1 MATASDVPF
10 VFTIKRNFST
20 FSKNTDGKF
29 YTTEVEAWKSEEG
42 SYKVEENEEIEV
54 EFNSTDKSAKLYLEA
69 LDIIPLHKVGINSDI
84 DGQLYRTP
92 SQTPFY
98 LYKNGED
105 YDALCVDTFLIKVV
119 CNNAVYFSTLQVLP
133 KPFSVDEWGMMRDD
147 LEQEITGLAQD
158 LIRRNLGIGGI
169 KEGKLPPK
177 ILHDFIIMQKY
188 SKRILPAL
196 MDISENPRCQ
206 IITHYKKVIDTK
218 NSKLDERS
226 VRRYITRAGSESFYQ
241 VPEKVINYDIQDNR
255 ILKMIIQNYQR
266 RLSEFIEVMDDS
278 ADSELIEKGSK
289 QYKSEWARSI
299 RDFKGEAK
307 KLKKITS
314 LINTKEWYASIK
326 DISSPFI
333 PHSFFMDNRYNV
345 LYQMHNEMRM
355 NSFKVDFDPEY
366 SYTWKRSS
374 YLYEMWCFIK
384 VCRVLEK
391 QFPDISGDLL
401 NIYVSKMLFPF
412 LHSGSKI
419 ELANHEL
426 KLEIIFDRAIGFNRE
441 NTSLLD
447 PLYMVNSTSHRH
459 NRPDILINV
468 YDINNKWYIGS
479 IVLECKYRKINSFWG
494 DNEWSSIQQFEA
506 YYNNS
511 RSKYLYDGKA
521 FRNMLPVN
529 RVIVLTPDQNGDG
542 KKLKDFNIEVK
553 GFKPSDD
560 DTWLNA
566 LNEQLTAIIMEMKSN
581 EQIFL
586 A

>member
-1 MATASDVPF
+1 MATASDLPF
-10 VFTIKRNFST
+10 VFMIKRNFST
-20 FSKNTDGKF
+20 FSKDTDGKF
-29 YTTEVEAWKSEEG
+29 YTTEVEAWKSEDS

-69 LDIIPLHKVGINSDI
+69 LDIIPLHKVGINSDM

-92 SQTPFY
+92 SETPFY

-119 CNNAVYFSTLQVLP
+119 CNNASYFSTLQVLP

-333 PHSFFMDNRYNV
+333 PHSFFMDSRYNV

-355 NSFKVDFDPEY
+355 KSFKVDFDPEY

-384 VCRVLEK
+384 VCRILEK

-401 NIYVSKMLFPF
+401 NIYVSRMLFPF

-426 KLEIIFDRAIGFNRE
+426 KLEIIFDRVLGFNRE
-441 NTSLLD
+441 NTSLFD
-447 PLYMVNSTSHRH
+447 PLYMVSSTSHRH

-529 RVIVLTPDQNGDG
+529 RVIGL
-542 KKLKDFNIEVK
+542 
-553 GFKPSDD
+553 
-560 DTWLNA
+560 
-566 LNEQLTAIIMEMKSN
+566 
-581 EQIFL
+581 
-586 A
+586 

>member
-10 VFTIKRNFST
+10 VFMIKRNFSA
-20 FSKNTDGKF
+20 FSKDTDGKF
-29 YTTEVEAWKSEEG
+29 YTTEVEAWESEDS

-92 SQTPFY
+92 SETPFY

-119 CNNAVYFSTLQVLP
+119 CNNASYFSTLQVLP

-333 PHSFFMDNRYNV
+333 PHSFFMDSRYNV

-355 NSFKVDFDPEY
+355 KSFKVNFDPEY

-384 VCRVLEK
+384 VCRILEK
-391 QFPDISGDLL
+391 QFPNISGDLL
-401 NIYVSKMLFPF
+401 NIYVSRMLFPF

-426 KLEIIFDRAIGFNRE
+426 KLEIIFDRVLGFNRE

-447 PLYMVNSTSHRH
+447 PLYMVSSTSHRH

-494 DNEWSSIQQFEA
+494 NNEWSSIQQFEA

-542 KKLKDFNIEVK
+542 RKLKDFNIEVK

-560 DTWLNA
+560 DSWLNA

-581 EQIFL
+581 EQIFFT
-586 A
+586 

>member
-1 MATASDVPF
+1 MATASDLPF
-10 VFTIKRNFST
+10 VFMIKRNFST
-20 FSKNTDGKF
+20 FSKDTDGKF
-29 YTTEVEAWKSEEG
+29 YTTEVEAWKSEDS

-69 LDIIPLHKVGINSDI
+69 LDIIPLHKVGINSDM

-92 SQTPFY
+92 SETPFY

-119 CNNAVYFSTLQVLP
+119 CNNASYFSTLQVLP

-333 PHSFFMDNRYNV
+333 PHSFFMDSRYNV

-355 NSFKVDFDPEY
+355 KSFKVDFDPEY

-384 VCRVLEK
+384 VCRILEK

-401 NIYVSKMLFPF
+401 NIYVSRMLFPF

-426 KLEIIFDRAIGFNRE
+426 KLEIIFDRVLGFNRE
-441 NTSLLD
+441 NTSLFD
-447 PLYMVNSTSHRH
+447 PLYMVSSTSHRH

-542 KKLKDFNIEVK
+542 RKLKDFNIEVK

-560 DTWLNA
+560 DSWLNA

-586 A
+586 T

>member
-1 MATASDVPF
+1 MAIASDVPF
-10 VFTIKRNFST
+10 VFMIKRNFSA
-20 FSKNTDGKF
+20 FSKDTDGKF
-29 YTTEVEAWKSEEG
+29 YTTEAEAWKSEEN

-69 LDIIPLHKVGINSDI
+69 LDIIPIHKVGINSDI
-84 DGQLYRTP
+84 DGQLYHTP
-92 SQTPFY
+92 SETPFY

-119 CNNAVYFSTLQVLP
+119 CNNAAYFSTLQVLP

-255 ILKMIIQNYQR
+255 MLKMIIQNYQR

-289 QYKSEWARSI
+289 QYKSEWSRSI
-299 RDFKGEAK
+299 RNFKGEAK

-314 LINTKEWYASIK
+314 LINMKEWYASIK

-333 PHSFFMDNRYNV
+333 PHSFFMDSRYNV

-384 VCRVLEK
+384 VCRILEK

-401 NIYVSKMLFPF
+401 NIYVSRMLFPF

-426 KLEIIFDRAIGFNRE
+426 KLEIIFDRVLGFNRE

-447 PLYMVNSTSHRH
+447 PLYMVSSTSHRH

-542 KKLKDFNIEVK
+542 RKLKDFNIEVK

-560 DTWLNA
+560 DAWLNA

-586 A
+586 T

>member
-1 MATASDVPF
+1 MATASDLPF
-10 VFTIKRNFST
+10 VFMIKRNFST
-20 FSKNTDGKF
+20 FSKDTDGKF
-29 YTTEVEAWKSEEG
+29 YTTEVEAWKSEDS

-69 LDIIPLHKVGINSDI
+69 LDIIPLHKVGINSDM

-92 SQTPFY
+92 SETPFY

-119 CNNAVYFSTLQVLP
+119 CNNASYFSTLQVLP

-333 PHSFFMDNRYNV
+333 PHSFFMDSRYNV

-355 NSFKVDFDPEY
+355 KSFKVNFDPEY

-384 VCRVLEK
+384 VCRILEK

-401 NIYVSKMLFPF
+401 NIYVSRMLFPF

-426 KLEIIFDRAIGFNRE
+426 KLEIIFDRVLGFNRE
-441 NTSLLD
+441 NTSLFD
-447 PLYMVNSTSHRH
+447 PLYMVSSTSHRH

-542 KKLKDFNIEVK
+542 RKLKDFNIEVK

-560 DTWLNA
+560 DSWLNA

-586 A
+586 T